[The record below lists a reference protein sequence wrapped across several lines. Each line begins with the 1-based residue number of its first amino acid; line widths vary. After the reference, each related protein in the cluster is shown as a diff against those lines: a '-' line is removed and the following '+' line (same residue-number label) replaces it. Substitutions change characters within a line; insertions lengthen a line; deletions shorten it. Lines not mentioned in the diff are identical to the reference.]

1 MFTVVRRYAG
11 IGEGTFE
18 QVAPRQQEIE
28 GILRGV
34 AGFVAYQMLRTE
46 EGMTTVTTCQDE
58 AGVEES
64 NRVVARWIM
73 QNIPTLMP
81 NPPEVTAG
89 EVVMRFAAE

>member
-1 MFTVVRRYAG
+1 MFTVVRRYSG

-28 GILRGV
+28 GVLRGV
-34 AGFVAYQMLRTE
+34 PGFVSYQMLRTA

-58 AGVEES
+58 AGATES

-73 QNIPTLMP
+73 DNIPTFMP
-81 NPPEVTAG
+81 NPPEITAG
-89 EVVMRFAAE
+89 DVVMRFAVQ